1 MLFDLRGR
9 RRRAVQVTYLML
21 ALLMGG
27 GLVLFGIGG
36 EVSGGLF
43 DAFSD
48 RSDGGNG
55 NSQLEQRID
64 RNEKRLAASPADEA
78 LLAALVRDNFALAS
92 GRLESGASEYPPE
105 AKGDLRKASTYWVRY
120 VDAADEPSDSLARV
134 ALNIYDPGGLN
145 QPKQAQRAMQIVAER
160 QNTYEVYL
168 ALVQRSVTAGDTRT
182 ADLAGQKAVDLA
194 PKDLRKQVRKQVEQ
208 LKQPAPPEQQPSG

>member
-36 EVSGGLF
+36 DVSGGLV
-43 DAFSD
+43 DAFKSGD
-48 RSDGGNG
+48 SGGD
-55 NSQLEQRID
+55 NSQLEERIE
-64 RNEKRLAASPADEA
+64 RNETRLAASPANEA

-92 GRLESGASEYPPE
+92 ARLESGATEFPPE
-105 AKGDLRKASTYWVRY
+105 AKADLRKASTYWVRY
-120 VDAADEPSDSLARV
+120 VEAVDKPSDSLARL
-134 ALNIYDPGGLN
+134 ALQIYDPAGLD

-160 QNTYEVYL
+160 QNDFQAYL
-168 ALVQRSVTAGDTRT
+168 ALVQRAVTAGDTRT

-194 PKDLRKQVRKQVEQ
+194 PKDLRKQVEKQVEQ
-208 LKQPAPPEQQPSG
+208 LKKPVPPEQQPSG

>member
-36 EVSGGLF
+36 DVSGGLV
-43 DAFSD
+43 DAFKSGD
-48 RSDGGNG
+48 SGGD
-55 NSQLEQRID
+55 NSQLEERIE
-64 RNEKRLAASPADEA
+64 RNEKRLAASPANEA

-92 GRLESGASEYPPE
+92 ARLESGATEFPPE
-105 AKGDLRKASTYWVRY
+105 AKADLRKASTYWVRY
-120 VDAADEPSDSLARV
+120 VDAVDKPSDSLARL
-134 ALNIYDPGGLN
+134 ALQIYDPAGLD

-160 QNTYEVYL
+160 QNDFQAYL
-168 ALVQRSVTAGDTRT
+168 ALVQRAVTAGDTRT

-194 PKDLRKQVRKQVEQ
+194 PKDLRKQVEKQVEQ
-208 LKQPAPPEQQPSG
+208 LKKPVPPEQQPSG

>member
-9 RRRAVQVTYLML
+9 RRRAVQVTYLLL

-36 EVSGGLF
+36 DVSGGLV
-43 DAFSD
+43 DAFKSGD
-48 RSDGGNG
+48 SGGD
-55 NSQLEQRID
+55 NSQLEERIE
-64 RNEKRLAASPADEA
+64 RNEKRLAASPANEV

-92 GRLESGASEYPPE
+92 ARLESGATEFPPE
-105 AKGDLRKASTYWVRY
+105 AKADLRKASTYWVRY
-120 VDAADEPSDSLARV
+120 VDAVDKPSDSLARL
-134 ALNIYDPGGLN
+134 ALQIYDPAGLD

-160 QNTYEVYL
+160 QNDFQAYL
-168 ALVQRSVTAGDTRT
+168 ALVQRAVTAGDTRT

-194 PKDLRKQVRKQVEQ
+194 PKDLRKQVEKQVEQ
-208 LKQPAPPEQQPSG
+208 LKKPVPPEQQPSG

>member
-9 RRRAVQVTYLML
+9 RRRAVQVTYLFL

-36 EVSGGLF
+36 DVSGGLV
-43 DAFSD
+43 DAFKSGD
-48 RSDGGNG
+48 SGGD
-55 NSQLEQRID
+55 NSQLEERID

-78 LLAALVRDNFALAS
+78 LLAVLVRDNFALAS
-92 GRLESGASEYPPE
+92 ARLESGATEFPPE
-105 AKGDLRKASTYWVRY
+105 AKADLRKASTYWVRY
-120 VDAADEPSDSLARV
+120 VDAVDKPSDSLARL
-134 ALNIYDPGGLN
+134 ALQIYDPAGLD

-160 QNTYEVYL
+160 QNDFQAYL
-168 ALVQRSVTAGDTRT
+168 ALVQRAVTAGDTRT

-194 PKDLRKQVRKQVEQ
+194 PKDLRKQVEKQVEQ
-208 LKQPAPPEQQPSG
+208 LKKPVPPEQQPSG